1 MLGSEVFN
9 VLYAGLPDARC
20 TVQAGEY
27 VAARCLCPSL
37 GQTAG
42 SSEQGLYASADI
54 NVRLLLADDA
64 PNDGFG
70 FGRRVTVTTVNGSVY
85 QLRVAGRVPSSD
97 VLRLMLEGVAE

>member
-1 MLGSEVFN
+1 MMGSDIFN
-9 VLYAGLPDARC
+9 ALYAGLPDAHC

-54 NVRLLLADDA
+54 NVRMLLSDDDPA
-64 PNDGFG
+64 GGFG
-70 FGRRVTVTTVNGSVY
+70 FGKRVIVTHVISGVHE
-85 QLRVAGRVPSSD
+85 LRVAGRVVAAG
-97 VLRLMLEGVAE
+97 VLRLMLEGVTE